1 MLIFQGLPALSKFRN
16 QKLLTSIQDIE
27 SSVTAL
33 YAEYVH
39 FVEVN
44 KALTAEE
51 SLIITSLLKYG
62 PRTAAIQ
69 PKGNLLLVT
78 PRPGTISPWSTKATN
93 IAHNAGLSSV
103 GRIERGIAYYLK
115 GNTNITVNKLLH
127 SLICDRM
134 TEATFL
140 AMSEVESLFVA
151 HDPAQTMTIPM
162 LTEGKAAMQKANVDL
177 GLALADNE
185 IDYLVSSFSH
195 LQRDPTDVELMMF
208 AQANSE
214 HCRHK
219 IFNASWTIDNKD
231 EDSSLFE
238 MIKNTYKKNDE
249 NVLSAY
255 DDNAAV
261 IVGTDAG
268 RFFPNPTTKTY
279 ESYFEPVNILIK
291 VETHNH
297 PTAISPFSGAGTGSG
312 GEIRDEGAVGRG
324 SKPKAGLTGFTVSN
338 LNIPEFPQPWE
349 TPYGKPDRIVSALDV
364 MIDGPLGGAAFNN
377 EFGRPNLCGYFRVFE
392 MDHEGERRGYH
403 KPIMIAGGYGNIRT
417 EHVEQFE
424 FDAGCKLIVIGGS
437 AMLIGLG
444 GGAASSMSSGVSAED
459 LDFASVQRQNPEMER
474 RCQEVIDQ
482 CWQLG
487 NLNPIAFIHDVGAG
501 GLSNAFPELV
511 KDGGCGGKFELRNI
525 PNDESSMS
533 PLAIWCNEAQERYVM
548 AISPEN
554 IAVFEAIC
562 QRERCPYA
570 IVGESTKNKQIV
582 LSDKYF
588 GDNPIDLPMSVLFG
602 SPPKI
607 HKNIQSMRSAL
618 TSFDFSGVLINEAID
633 RVLKHPTVASKSFLI
648 TIGDRSVT
656 GTVARDQMIG
666 PWQVPVADCAV
677 TTSGYDSY
685 SGEAM
690 AMGERS
696 PLALLNAPASGRMAI
711 GEAITNIAACNIKQ
725 ISDIKLSANWMSSS
739 GQPGED
745 EKLYRTVEAVGMN
758 FCPELGITIPV
769 GKDSMS
775 MRTSWKER
783 GEDKA
788 VTSPLS
794 LIITAFSPVQDVR
807 KTLTPQLRNDLGDT
821 TLLYID
827 LGENKN
833 RMGGSIL
840 AQTYNTL
847 SNNSPDVD
855 DTKILKAFF
864 GAIQE
869 LSSDGS
875 IIAYHDRSDGGLFT
889 TLVEMSF
896 AGHVGIDISLDEQK
910 ADSLNI
916 LFNEELGA
924 VIQIATKSAEY
935 VKKYF
940 SKINIPATTIAKLN
954 SSEAIT
960 ISRDS
965 VLLYSKNFLELLRD
979 WSETSFQIQA
989 KRDNSECAKQE
1000 FDGLLIHDPGISVDL
1015 AFDINENITKPY
1027 INSAARPRI
1036 AILRE
1041 QGINGQVEMAAAFD
1055 RAEFD
1060 SIDVHMSDLLSGRVK
1075 LNSFKGLVACG
1086 GFSYGDVLGAGE
1098 GWAKTI
1104 LFNEKLKEEFQAFFN
1119 RNDSFSLGVC
1129 NGCQMLSNLK
1139 ELIPG
1144 AECWPK
1150 FVRNTSEQ
1158 FEARFSLIRIEPS
1171 PSVLLSGM
1179 AGSVM
1184 PVAVAHGEGRV
1195 EFKNNSEAKKYN
1207 SSGGVTLRFIDNL
1220 KQTTERYPS
1229 NPNGSLMGITGV
1241 TSTDGRA
1248 NIMMPHP
1255 ERVFRAVTNS
1265 WHPSEWK
1272 EDGPWLRLFRNAR
1285 TFVD

>member
-424 FDAGCKLIVIGGS
+424 FDAGCNLIVIGGS

-618 TSFDFSGVLINEAID
+618 TSFDFSGVSINEAID

-1027 INSAARPRI
+1027 INRAARPRI

>member
-1 MLIFQGLPALSKFRN
+1 
-16 QKLLTSIQDIE
+16 
-27 SSVTAL
+27 
-33 YAEYVH
+33 
-39 FVEVN
+39 
-44 KALTAEE
+44 
-51 SLIITSLLKYG
+51 
-62 PRTAAIQ
+62 
-69 PKGNLLLVT
+69 
-78 PRPGTISPWSTKATN
+78 
-93 IAHNAGLSSV
+93 
-103 GRIERGIAYYLK
+103 
-115 GNTNITVNKLLH
+115 
-127 SLICDRM
+127 
-134 TEATFL
+134 
-140 AMSEVESLFVA
+140 
-151 HDPAQTMTIPM
+151 
-162 LTEGKAAMQKANVDL
+162 
-177 GLALADNE
+177 
-185 IDYLVSSFSH
+185 
-195 LQRDPTDVELMMF
+195 
-208 AQANSE
+208 
-214 HCRHK
+214 
-219 IFNASWTIDNKD
+219 
-231 EDSSLFE
+231 
-238 MIKNTYKKNDE
+238 
-249 NVLSAY
+249 
-255 DDNAAV
+255 
-261 IVGTDAG
+261 
-268 RFFPNPTTKTY
+268 
-279 ESYFEPVNILIK
+279 
-291 VETHNH
+291 
-297 PTAISPFSGAGTGSG
+297 
-312 GEIRDEGAVGRG
+312 
-324 SKPKAGLTGFTVSN
+324 
-338 LNIPEFPQPWE
+338 
-349 TPYGKPDRIVSALDV
+349 
-364 MIDGPLGGAAFNN
+364 
-377 EFGRPNLCGYFRVFE
+377 
-392 MDHEGERRGYH
+392 
-403 KPIMIAGGYGNIRT
+403 
-417 EHVEQFE
+417 
-424 FDAGCKLIVIGGS
+424 
-437 AMLIGLG
+437 
-444 GGAASSMSSGVSAED
+444 
-459 LDFASVQRQNPEMER
+459 
-474 RCQEVIDQ
+474 
-482 CWQLG
+482 
-487 NLNPIAFIHDVGAG
+487 
-501 GLSNAFPELV
+501 
-511 KDGGCGGKFELRNI
+511 
-525 PNDESSMS
+525 
-533 PLAIWCNEAQERYVM
+533 
-548 AISPEN
+548 
-554 IAVFEAIC
+554 
-562 QRERCPYA
+562 
-570 IVGESTKNKQIV
+570 
-582 LSDKYF
+582 
-588 GDNPIDLPMSVLFG
+588 
-602 SPPKI
+602 
-607 HKNIQSMRSAL
+607 MRSAL
-618 TSFDFSGVLINEAID
+618 TSFDFSGVSINEAID

-1027 INSAARPRI
+1027 INRAARPRI

-1158 FEARFSLIRIEPS
+1158 FEARFSLVRIEPS

>member
-115 GNTNITVNKLLH
+115 GNANITVNKLLH

-219 IFNASWTIDNKD
+219 IFNASWTIDNKN

-618 TSFDFSGVLINEAID
+618 TSFDFSGVSINEAID

-1027 INSAARPRI
+1027 INRAARPRI

>member
-940 SKINIPATTIAKLN
+940 SKINIPTTTIAKLN

-1158 FEARFSLIRIEPS
+1158 FEARFSLVRIEPS

>member
-16 QKLLTSIQDIE
+16 QKLLASIQDIE

-424 FDAGCKLIVIGGS
+424 FDAGCNLIVIGGS

-618 TSFDFSGVLINEAID
+618 TSFDFSGVSINEAID

-1027 INSAARPRI
+1027 INRAARPRI

-1158 FEARFSLIRIEPS
+1158 FEARFSLVRIEPS

>member
-1027 INSAARPRI
+1027 INRAARPRI

>member
-1 MLIFQGLPALSKFRN
+1 
-16 QKLLTSIQDIE
+16 
-27 SSVTAL
+27 
-33 YAEYVH
+33 
-39 FVEVN
+39 
-44 KALTAEE
+44 
-51 SLIITSLLKYG
+51 
-62 PRTAAIQ
+62 
-69 PKGNLLLVT
+69 
-78 PRPGTISPWSTKATN
+78 
-93 IAHNAGLSSV
+93 
-103 GRIERGIAYYLK
+103 
-115 GNTNITVNKLLH
+115 
-127 SLICDRM
+127 
-134 TEATFL
+134 
-140 AMSEVESLFVA
+140 
-151 HDPAQTMTIPM
+151 
-162 LTEGKAAMQKANVDL
+162 
-177 GLALADNE
+177 
-185 IDYLVSSFSH
+185 
-195 LQRDPTDVELMMF
+195 
-208 AQANSE
+208 
-214 HCRHK
+214 
-219 IFNASWTIDNKD
+219 
-231 EDSSLFE
+231 
-238 MIKNTYKKNDE
+238 
-249 NVLSAY
+249 
-255 DDNAAV
+255 
-261 IVGTDAG
+261 
-268 RFFPNPTTKTY
+268 
-279 ESYFEPVNILIK
+279 
-291 VETHNH
+291 
-297 PTAISPFSGAGTGSG
+297 
-312 GEIRDEGAVGRG
+312 
-324 SKPKAGLTGFTVSN
+324 
-338 LNIPEFPQPWE
+338 
-349 TPYGKPDRIVSALDV
+349 
-364 MIDGPLGGAAFNN
+364 
-377 EFGRPNLCGYFRVFE
+377 
-392 MDHEGERRGYH
+392 
-403 KPIMIAGGYGNIRT
+403 
-417 EHVEQFE
+417 
-424 FDAGCKLIVIGGS
+424 
-437 AMLIGLG
+437 
-444 GGAASSMSSGVSAED
+444 
-459 LDFASVQRQNPEMER
+459 
-474 RCQEVIDQ
+474 
-482 CWQLG
+482 
-487 NLNPIAFIHDVGAG
+487 
-501 GLSNAFPELV
+501 
-511 KDGGCGGKFELRNI
+511 GGKFELRNI

-588 GDNPIDLPMSVLFG
+588 GDNPIDLPISVLFG

-618 TSFDFSGVLINEAID
+618 TSFDFSGVSINEAID

-1027 INSAARPRI
+1027 INRAARPRI

-1158 FEARFSLIRIEPS
+1158 FEARFSLVRIEPS

>member
-140 AMSEVESLFVA
+140 AMSEAESLFVA

-424 FDAGCKLIVIGGS
+424 FDAGCNLIVIGGS

-618 TSFDFSGVLINEAID
+618 TSFDFSGVSINEAID

-1158 FEARFSLIRIEPS
+1158 FEARFSLVRIEPS

-1207 SSGGVTLRFIDNL
+1207 SSGSVTLRFIDNL

>member
-1 MLIFQGLPALSKFRN
+1 M
-16 QKLLTSIQDIE
+16 
-27 SSVTAL
+27 
-33 YAEYVH
+33 
-39 FVEVN
+39 
-44 KALTAEE
+44 
-51 SLIITSLLKYG
+51 
-62 PRTAAIQ
+62 
-69 PKGNLLLVT
+69 
-78 PRPGTISPWSTKATN
+78 
-93 IAHNAGLSSV
+93 
-103 GRIERGIAYYLK
+103 
-115 GNTNITVNKLLH
+115 
-127 SLICDRM
+127 
-134 TEATFL
+134 
-140 AMSEVESLFVA
+140 
-151 HDPAQTMTIPM
+151 
-162 LTEGKAAMQKANVDL
+162 
-177 GLALADNE
+177 
-185 IDYLVSSFSH
+185 
-195 LQRDPTDVELMMF
+195 
-208 AQANSE
+208 
-214 HCRHK
+214 
-219 IFNASWTIDNKD
+219 
-231 EDSSLFE
+231 
-238 MIKNTYKKNDE
+238 
-249 NVLSAY
+249 
-255 DDNAAV
+255 
-261 IVGTDAG
+261 
-268 RFFPNPTTKTY
+268 
-279 ESYFEPVNILIK
+279 
-291 VETHNH
+291 
-297 PTAISPFSGAGTGSG
+297 
-312 GEIRDEGAVGRG
+312 
-324 SKPKAGLTGFTVSN
+324 
-338 LNIPEFPQPWE
+338 
-349 TPYGKPDRIVSALDV
+349 
-364 MIDGPLGGAAFNN
+364 
-377 EFGRPNLCGYFRVFE
+377 
-392 MDHEGERRGYH
+392 
-403 KPIMIAGGYGNIRT
+403 
-417 EHVEQFE
+417 
-424 FDAGCKLIVIGGS
+424 
-437 AMLIGLG
+437 
-444 GGAASSMSSGVSAED
+444 
-459 LDFASVQRQNPEMER
+459 
-474 RCQEVIDQ
+474 
-482 CWQLG
+482 
-487 NLNPIAFIHDVGAG
+487 
-501 GLSNAFPELV
+501 
-511 KDGGCGGKFELRNI
+511 
-525 PNDESSMS
+525 
-533 PLAIWCNEAQERYVM
+533 
-548 AISPEN
+548 
-554 IAVFEAIC
+554 
-562 QRERCPYA
+562 
-570 IVGESTKNKQIV
+570 

-588 GDNPIDLPMSVLFG
+588 GDNPIDLPISVLFG

-618 TSFDFSGVLINEAID
+618 TSFDFSGVSINEAID

-656 GTVARDQMIG
+656 GTVARDQMVG

-1027 INSAARPRI
+1027 INRAARPRI

-1158 FEARFSLIRIEPS
+1158 FEARFSLVRIEPS

>member
-1 MLIFQGLPALSKFRN
+1 
-16 QKLLTSIQDIE
+16 
-27 SSVTAL
+27 
-33 YAEYVH
+33 
-39 FVEVN
+39 
-44 KALTAEE
+44 
-51 SLIITSLLKYG
+51 
-62 PRTAAIQ
+62 
-69 PKGNLLLVT
+69 
-78 PRPGTISPWSTKATN
+78 
-93 IAHNAGLSSV
+93 
-103 GRIERGIAYYLK
+103 
-115 GNTNITVNKLLH
+115 
-127 SLICDRM
+127 
-134 TEATFL
+134 
-140 AMSEVESLFVA
+140 
-151 HDPAQTMTIPM
+151 
-162 LTEGKAAMQKANVDL
+162 
-177 GLALADNE
+177 
-185 IDYLVSSFSH
+185 
-195 LQRDPTDVELMMF
+195 
-208 AQANSE
+208 
-214 HCRHK
+214 
-219 IFNASWTIDNKD
+219 
-231 EDSSLFE
+231 
-238 MIKNTYKKNDE
+238 
-249 NVLSAY
+249 
-255 DDNAAV
+255 
-261 IVGTDAG
+261 
-268 RFFPNPTTKTY
+268 
-279 ESYFEPVNILIK
+279 
-291 VETHNH
+291 
-297 PTAISPFSGAGTGSG
+297 
-312 GEIRDEGAVGRG
+312 
-324 SKPKAGLTGFTVSN
+324 
-338 LNIPEFPQPWE
+338 
-349 TPYGKPDRIVSALDV
+349 
-364 MIDGPLGGAAFNN
+364 
-377 EFGRPNLCGYFRVFE
+377 
-392 MDHEGERRGYH
+392 
-403 KPIMIAGGYGNIRT
+403 
-417 EHVEQFE
+417 
-424 FDAGCKLIVIGGS
+424 
-437 AMLIGLG
+437 
-444 GGAASSMSSGVSAED
+444 
-459 LDFASVQRQNPEMER
+459 
-474 RCQEVIDQ
+474 
-482 CWQLG
+482 
-487 NLNPIAFIHDVGAG
+487 
-501 GLSNAFPELV
+501 
-511 KDGGCGGKFELRNI
+511 
-525 PNDESSMS
+525 MS

-618 TSFDFSGVLINEAID
+618 TSFDFSGISINEAID

-1158 FEARFSLIRIEPS
+1158 FEARFSLVRIEPS

>member
-424 FDAGCKLIVIGGS
+424 FDAGCNLIVIGGS

-618 TSFDFSGVLINEAID
+618 TSFDFSGVSINEAID

-1158 FEARFSLIRIEPS
+1158 FEARFSLVRIEPS

-1207 SSGGVTLRFIDNL
+1207 SSGSVTLRFIDNL

>member
-16 QKLLTSIQDIE
+16 QKLLASIQSIE
-27 SSVTAL
+27 PSVIAL
-33 YAEYVH
+33 YAEYIH

-44 KALTAEE
+44 KALTTEE
-51 SLIITSLLKYG
+51 LGVIASLLKYG
-62 PRTAAIQ
+62 PKANAIQ
-69 PKGNLLLVT
+69 PKGDLLLVA

-93 IAHNAGLSSV
+93 IAHNIGLSSV
-103 GRIERGIAYYLK
+103 CRIERGVAYHFE
-115 GNTNITVNKLLH
+115 GSTNIATNKPLH

-134 TEATFL
+134 TEVIFL
-140 AMSEVESLFVA
+140 AISQAASLFVA
-151 HDPAQTMTIPM
+151 RDPAPIRIIPV
-162 LTEGKAAMQKANVDL
+162 LAEGRNAMQKANMDL
-177 GLALADNE
+177 GLALTDNE
-185 IDYLVSSFSH
+185 IDYLVSSFAH

-231 EDSSLFE
+231 QDTSLFG
-238 MIKNTYKKNDE
+238 MIHNTYKKNSE

-261 IVGTDAG
+261 IAGTEAG
-268 RFFPNPTTKTY
+268 RFFPNPITKIY
-279 ESYFEPVNILIK
+279 ESYFESVNILIK

-338 LNIPEFPQPWE
+338 LNIPGFPQPWE
-349 TPYGKPDRIVSALDV
+349 TPYGKPDRIVSALDI

-377 EFGRPNLCGYFRVFE
+377 EFGRPNLCGYFRTFE
-392 MDHEGERRGYH
+392 MDYEGQRRGYH

-417 EHVEQFE
+417 EHIEQCK
-424 FDAGCKLIVIGGS
+424 FDAGFKLIVIGGS
-437 AMLIGLG
+437 AMLVGLG
-444 GGAASSMSSGVSAED
+444 GGAASSMSSGVSDED

-511 KDGGCGGKFELRNI
+511 KDGGCGGQFELRNI
-525 PNDESSMS
+525 PNDELSMS
-533 PLAIWCNEAQERYVM
+533 PLSIWCNESQERYVM
-548 AISPEN
+548 AVSPKNIS
-554 IAVFEAIC
+554 VFEAIC

-570 IVGESTKNKQIV
+570 IVGESIKNKQIV
-582 LSDKYF
+582 LSDKHF
-588 GDNPIDLPMSVLFG
+588 GGNPVDLPMSVLFG

-607 HKNIQSMRSAL
+607 HKNIQSMRSTAI
-618 TSFDFSGVLINEAID
+618 SFDFSGISINEAID

-656 GTVARDQMIG
+656 GTVVRDQMVG

-677 TTSGYDSY
+677 TTSSYDSY

-725 ISDIKLSANWMSSS
+725 ISDIKLSANWMSAS

-745 EKLYRTVEAVGMN
+745 AKLYRTVEAVGMN

-783 GEDKA
+783 GKNRS

-807 KTLTPQLRNDLGDT
+807 KTLTPQLRTDLGDT

-827 LGENKN
+827 LGKNKN

-840 AQTYNTL
+840 AQTYNAL
-847 SNNSPDVD
+847 SSVSPDVD
-855 DTKILKAFF
+855 DSKILKVFF
-864 GAIQE
+864 DAIQA
-869 LSSDGS
+869 LNDDGS
-875 IIAYHDRSDGGLFT
+875 IIAYHDRSDGGLFA
-889 TLVEMSF
+889 TLAEMSF
-896 AGHVGIDISLDEQK
+896 AGHVGIDINLDEQT
-910 ADSLNI
+910 ADSLNV
-916 LFNEELGA
+916 LFSEELGA
-924 VIQIATKSAEY
+924 VIQVSTKSAAY
-935 VKKYF
+935 IKKYF
-940 SKINIPATTIAKLN
+940 SKMNISAAAIAKLN
-954 SSEAIT
+954 NSETIT

-965 VLLYSKNFLELLRD
+965 ILLYSKGFLELLSN
-979 WSETSFQIQA
+979 WSETSFQIQS
-989 KRDNSECAKQE
+989 KRDNSECAQQE
-1000 FDGLLIHDPGISVDL
+1000 FDGLLIRDPGISIDL
-1015 AFDINENITKPY
+1015 TFDINNNITKPY
-1027 INSAARPRI
+1027 INSGVRPRI
-1036 AILRE
+1036 AVLRE
-1041 QGINGQVEMAAAFD
+1041 QGVNGQVEMAAAFD

-1104 LFNEKLKEEFQAFFN
+1104 LFNKKLKEEFQEFFN

-1144 AECWPK
+1144 AEYWPK

-1158 FEARFSLIRIEPS
+1158 FEARFSLVRIEPS
-1171 PSVLLSGM
+1171 PSILLSGM
-1179 AGSVM
+1179 TGSIM

-1195 EFKNNSEAKKYN
+1195 EFENTNEAKKYN

-1229 NPNGSLMGITGV
+1229 NPNGSFMGITGA

-1285 TFVD
+1285 LFVG

>member
-424 FDAGCKLIVIGGS
+424 FDAGCNLIVIGGS

-618 TSFDFSGVLINEAID
+618 TSFDFSGVSINEAID

-1207 SSGGVTLRFIDNL
+1207 SSGSVTLRFIDNL

>member
-618 TSFDFSGVLINEAID
+618 TSFDFSGVSINEAID

-1027 INSAARPRI
+1027 INRAARPRI